1 MQIYGADE
9 RPGTA
14 LLLAAAPAGKGAL
27 VDTSRV
33 IPALAAVA
41 PAAWTGI
48 AATTL
53 IELADPADPQAVLT
67 RIRGAAATEGPLT
80 VALVGQLQRDR
91 KQGQIHLALARTA
104 PATVRYT
111 GLPWAWLVQTL
122 QQRRPH
128 TTTVYADLIADA
140 EVWQLLHDQ
149 PLSFGNVPAY
159 GVISPPPGRRRTAQP
174 RYAHA
179 LAQVLRSGH
188 RPGDEELHHEVL
200 RRVDIAEGALFLG
213 AMPPAAPVNVPL
225 PPSNPAPG
233 PVPADP
239 APLPQQAR
247 RAVSPVHMPSEA
259 VVPVEADPHER
270 IAAASKAGRHDE
282 AAELAA
288 AAERHAV
295 QTYGADTFASVHW
308 VEVRAFLATVA
319 QDPSTSCRLW
329 LQAAETRLDVLQQ
342 APDAHD
348 VETSVDR
355 AHHQWLQLRDAPA
368 ARAFAPRLVAL
379 RRRVPGRQPGALE
392 SILKTLERL
401 TSPPAQ

>member
-1 MQIYGADE
+1 M
-9 RPGTA
+9 
-14 LLLAAAPAGKGAL
+14 
-27 VDTSRV
+27 DTSRV
-33 IPALAAVA
+33 VPALAAVA

-111 GLPWAWLVQTL
+111 GLPWHWLVQTL
-122 QQRRPH
+122 QQRRPD
-128 TTTVYADLIADA
+128 TTAVYADLIADA

-149 PLSFGNVPAY
+149 PLSFGNVRAY
-159 GVISPPPGRRRTAQP
+159 GVISPPPGRRRTTQP
-174 RYAHA
+174 RYAQA

-200 RRVDIAEGALFLG
+200 RRVDIADGALYLG
-213 AMPPAAPVNVPL
+213 PKPPAAAAVNVPL
-225 PPSNPAPG
+225 PPSKPAP
-233 PVPADP
+233 VPIP
-239 APLPQQAR
+239 APAPPPQQAR
-247 RAVSPVHMPSEA
+247 RTVSPAHVPGAA
-259 VVPVEADPHER
+259 VAPVEADPHER

-295 QTYGADTFASVHW
+295 QTYGTDTFASVHW

-319 QDPSTSCRLW
+319 QDPGTSCELW
-329 LQAAETRLDVLQQ
+329 LQAAETRLDALQQ

-355 AHHQWLQLRDAPA
+355 AHHQWMQLRDASA

-392 SILKTLERL
+392 SIMKTLQRL
-401 TSPPAQ
+401 NSPPAQ